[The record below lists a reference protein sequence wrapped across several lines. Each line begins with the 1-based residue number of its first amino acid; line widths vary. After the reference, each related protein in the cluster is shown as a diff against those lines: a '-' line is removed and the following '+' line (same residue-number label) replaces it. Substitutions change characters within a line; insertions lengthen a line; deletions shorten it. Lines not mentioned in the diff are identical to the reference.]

1 MSQWV
6 ANQILSY
13 SGLLNVVNV
22 IASGPYYDCNGIG
35 NTTNAAYIATQTP
48 AAVIQQ
54 CSANSSFAVL
64 DAILGIGQSVS
75 QSYGNI
81 STAAYE
87 AGTSISESGT
97 IYTGSDTSGATANFI
112 AANRDQNM
120 YGIYKKLL
128 YDYQSKGLGTTAPP
142 NIFSSIGLP
151 SKYGSWGVLDYS
163 DQVY

>member
-1 MSQWV
+1 VISVV
-6 ANQILSY
+6 AT
-13 SGLLNVVNV
+13 
-22 IASGPYYDCNGIG
+22 APYYDCNGIG

-48 AAVIQQ
+48 AAVIQK
-54 CSANSSFAVL
+54 CSDNSSFSVL
-64 DAILGIGQSVS
+64 DAILGVGQTVS
-75 QSYGNI
+75 QSYSNI

-97 IYTGSDTSGATANFI
+97 IYSGSANAAATTNFI
-112 AANRDQNM
+112 AANQDPNM

-128 YDYQSKGLGTTAPP
+128 YDYTSKGLGTTAPL
-142 NIFSSIGLP
+142 NIFSAIGLP